1 MNREDQFGLARPDP
15 TSGAP
20 DYAWPGE
27 LMSGG
32 ILIINSGFLQ
42 SGRVFGTAPV
52 SGFTRFASGGIQGAS
67 FPRPHRYARAISLS
81 GSFTGPLTVGFIGGL
96 RTVGSGGG
104 VG

>member
-1 MNREDQFGLARPDP
+1 MNREDQFGLAWPDP

-20 DYAWPGE
+20 DYVWPGE
-27 LMSGG
+27 LLSGG

-52 SGFTRFASGGIQGAS
+52 SGLTRFASGGIQGAS
-67 FPRPHRYARAISLS
+67 FTPSPTLRAGHLPA